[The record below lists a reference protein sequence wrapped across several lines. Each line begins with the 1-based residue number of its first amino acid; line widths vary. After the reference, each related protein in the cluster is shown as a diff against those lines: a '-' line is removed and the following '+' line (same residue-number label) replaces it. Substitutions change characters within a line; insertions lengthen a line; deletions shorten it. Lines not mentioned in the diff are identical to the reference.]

1 MSSSLLWFQ
10 NPQRTEEVSKQV
22 NQSFKRYSVN
32 SIEQLVSLSLIRRY
46 GACSPPN
53 LNRDSHKLG
62 PTLSKHQVEHCWS
75 RVPFVVR
82 ELSTLLLLIVVG
94 PSCSGSIACN
104 KEELRGFS
112 FFTLQDTGGA
122 QQLQH
127 NDKAKS
133 PIDDHHFQSHS
144 NTNKPSSRNVEMHFQ
159 FLEKSFNKNC
169 KKPESI
175 HRASAA
181 GWNKQTWH

>member
-1 MSSSLLWFQ
+1 MY
-10 NPQRTEEVSKQV
+10 V
-22 NQSFKRYSVN
+22 
-32 SIEQLVSLSLIRRY
+32 I
-46 GACSPPN
+46 
-53 LNRDSHKLG
+53 
-62 PTLSKHQVEHCWS
+62 
-75 RVPFVVR
+75 
-82 ELSTLLLLIVVG
+82 
-94 PSCSGSIACN
+94 

-133 PIDDHHFQSHS
+133 PIDDNPFQSHS

-181 GWNKQTWH
+181 GWNKQTRH